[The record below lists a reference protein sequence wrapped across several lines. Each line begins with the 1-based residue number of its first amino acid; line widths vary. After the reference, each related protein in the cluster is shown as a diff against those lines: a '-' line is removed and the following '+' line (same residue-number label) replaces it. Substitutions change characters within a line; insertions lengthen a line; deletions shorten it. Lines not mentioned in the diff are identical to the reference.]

1 MPNTPSASGHS
12 AAHGP
17 LSYGT
22 PDEPRLAVR
31 GAASLE
37 FDPEIANIGVNVR
50 ARGTDRRQALE
61 SLTRRNSEVLELIK
75 SYGESVEKL
84 STGSLSVTPELVE
97 KSKRERVR
105 TYNGRVH
112 ISATV
117 SDFTALGEMITQLA
131 DLELTDVVGPWWALR
146 KDSPAHRE
154 ARQQAVRAAVTRA
167 REYAQALDAELV
179 ALLELSDVG
188 ADSSPVP
195 AAPAGAGGRMRQ
207 SYGGGGAPA
216 MDLEPQRQSV
226 YAQVNAR
233 FLMSRPV
240 L

>member
-1 MPNTPSASGHS
+1 
-12 AAHGP
+12 
-17 LSYGT
+17 
-22 PDEPRLAVR
+22 
-31 GAASLE
+31 
-37 FDPEIANIGVNVR
+37 
-50 ARGTDRRQALE
+50 
-61 SLTRRNSEVLELIK
+61 
-75 SYGESVEKL
+75 
-84 STGSLSVTPELVE
+84 
-97 KSKRERVR
+97 
-105 TYNGRVH
+105 
-112 ISATV
+112 
-117 SDFTALGEMITQLA
+117 MITHLA
-131 DLELTDVVGPWWALR
+131 DLELTDVMGPWWALR